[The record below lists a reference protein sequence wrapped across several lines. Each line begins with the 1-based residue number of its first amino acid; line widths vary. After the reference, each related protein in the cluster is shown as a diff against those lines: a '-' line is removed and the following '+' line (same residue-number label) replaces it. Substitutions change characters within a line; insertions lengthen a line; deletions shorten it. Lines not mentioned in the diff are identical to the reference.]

1 MKRYLIIQLARFGD
15 LIQTK
20 RLVKTLARRK
30 GSEVHLCVDHSLG
43 TLARIIY
50 PETIVHSIAAHGR
63 EHGRSVLNEVLQ
75 ENISSFQEL
84 RSQQFSEIFNLNFSP
99 INFRV
104 AALFSDLPVHG
115 YSWKNGQ
122 EKIDIWPAM
131 AMRWSRYRRLGIN
144 LMDFWAGY
152 CPDMISPDLVNPV
165 ATPKGGGIGVVL
177 SGRES
182 RRSLPVETLSRIA
195 ATKAASSKASAI
207 HLLGSKAEEDAGKR
221 VVKSLPKH
229 LQDKTVNLAGK
240 TDWKALADLVTDL
253 DMLITPDTGTMHLA
267 AHLGTPTLAFFLSSA
282 WCFETGP
289 YGIGHTV
296 FQADTSCLP
305 CLESEP
311 CPYNV
316 KCLNCFNEPGFQRF
330 LVTQKKE
337 HALDKLLTFNSTFD
351 EMGLTFKCM
360 TGEDSYSD
368 ERRVFRSMIHQY
380 LTAQNVHASQAEASF
395 IRKLYQDKDWTTLV
409 PFGTSTE

>member
-20 RLVKTLARRK
+20 RLVKSLVNRE
-30 GSEVHLCVDHSLG
+30 GSEVHLCVDHSLAA
-43 TLARIIY
+43 LASIVY
-50 PETIVHSIAAHGR
+50 PETKVHSIAAHGK
-63 EHGRSVLNEVLQ
+63 EKSSHASMDVLL
-75 ENISSFQEL
+75 ENISSFQAL
-84 RSQQFSEIFNLNFSP
+84 REQNFSEVFNLNFSP

-115 YSWKNGQ
+115 YFWKNGQ
-122 EKIDIWPAM
+122 EQIGTWPAM

-152 CPDMISPDLVNPV
+152 CPDMISPAQVNPQ
-165 ATPKGGGIGVVL
+165 ATPKGGGVGVVL

-182 RRSLPVETLSRIA
+182 RRSLPVETLSRILT
-195 ATKAASSKASAI
+195 TKASSLKTPAI
-207 HLLGSKAEEDAGKR
+207 CLLGSKGEVDAGKK
-221 VVKSLPKH
+221 VVKSLPRH

-240 TDWKALADLVTDL
+240 TNWKELVEVVADLDL
-253 DMLITPDTGTMHLA
+253 LITPDTGTMHLA

-289 YGIGHTV
+289 YGLGHTV

-311 CPYNV
+311 CPYDV
-316 KCLNCFNEPGFQRF
+316 KCLDCFNKPEFHRF
-330 LVTQKKE
+330 LVTQKGT
-337 HALDKLLTFNSTFD
+337 HAPDNLLTFISNFD
-351 EMGLTFKCM
+351 ELGLVFESTS
-360 TGEDSYSD
+360 GEDSHAED
-368 ERRVFRSMIHQY
+368 RKIFRSIIHQF
-380 LTAQNVHASQAEASF
+380 LTGQNVHASEMETPF
-395 IRKLYQDKDWTTLV
+395 IRKLYQDKDWSTLV
-409 PFGTSTE
+409 PFGTIME